1 MWSARIILILLLF
14 CSRVAAFDVL
24 NISTITDRNGLSQ
37 NTIRCMM
44 QDSHGFMWMG
54 TINGLNRYNGKDF
67 VVIQPGIATS
77 QSSPDSRIRSIT
89 EDKHGYIWIRT
100 FSNTLFCYDMK
111 LEKIVDY
118 DPQNTTK
125 IFSQIMLRLKE
136 M

>member
-54 TINGLNRYNGKDF
+54 TINGWNRYNRLVC
-67 VVIQPGIATS
+67 VVIRPRLANS
-77 QSSPDSRIRSIT
+77 QASRDS
-89 EDKHGYIWIRT
+89 
-100 FSNTLFCYDMK
+100 
-111 LEKIVDY
+111 
-118 DPQNTTK
+118 
-125 IFSQIMLRLKE
+125 
-136 M
+136 

>member
-77 QSSPDSRIRSIT
+77 QSHRIVEFAVLPKINMAIF
-89 EDKHGYIWIRT
+89 GYV
-100 FSNTLFCYDMK
+100 L
-111 LEKIVDY
+111 
-118 DPQNTTK
+118 
-125 IFSQIMLRLKE
+125 SQILFSAMI
-136 M
+136 